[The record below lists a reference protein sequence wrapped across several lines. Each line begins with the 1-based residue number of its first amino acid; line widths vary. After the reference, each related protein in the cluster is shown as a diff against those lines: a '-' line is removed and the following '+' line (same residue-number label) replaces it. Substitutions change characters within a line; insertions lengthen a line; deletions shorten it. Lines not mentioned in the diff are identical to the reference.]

1 MDDISVEILEISKKN
16 LYTNEILI
24 LKNFELQ
31 KNLVEKDFWYKVL
44 KTITKNM
51 SEKNFLELKNECK
64 LIYGESFIFYKFFD
78 SLELNRL

>member
-1 MDDISVEILEISKKN
+1 M
-16 LYTNEILI
+16 YTNEILI

>member
-1 MDDISVEILEISKKN
+1 MDDISV
-16 LYTNEILI
+16 EILI

-31 KNLVEKDFWYKVL
+31 KNIVEKDFWYKVL

-51 SEKNFLELKNECK
+51 SEKSFLELKNECK
-64 LIYGESFIFYKFFD
+64 LTYGESFIFYKFFD